1 MFKFSYLRNIP
12 QIIYF
17 IGFISIISGVLNAF
31 LIILLAGLIQIFLYI
46 CGFISID
53 SINNNILF
61 ISNYDNKIILSLII
75 FTIILQGLSLFA
87 QTFINIIFAEKFN
100 FETKKN
106 ILSLIFHSDNIKYFE
121 SGLTSNLF
129 SQIIPKSSSYIASL
143 LKFITLFIQL
153 ILLACFCLY
162 IMPYYFI
169 LSLFLL
175 LLTSPFFIF
184 LNVMSKKYGKFII
197 KSNKKMS
204 LQIMRSIKNYLF
216 INILGLSK
224 IEKNKSINFAL
235 DYYNNFMK
243 SNLYYSLASSVP
255 TTIGTSLIIFLFYNF
270 SISSVNKVDVLSFF
284 YIFYRF
290 ISMLSQNVTIIN
302 SLSIESP
309 NFENLSK
316 IYDEFKVIKSNIRN
330 SKKNNIDIVINE
342 DLNPLEVKNL
352 TFKYSKNEKLILNN
366 LSFKLNKSSVLLI
379 KGPSGTGK
387 TTLLM
392 NLIGIIKNNGGSIK
406 WFENDLSN
414 YDQQYFRSLIGYVGP
429 ETYIIAGSIIDNLC
443 YGLNYQPT
451 QEDIEE
457 ACLKSQCL
465 EYINSL
471 NNKFNSVLSEQGEGL
486 SMGQKQRLGLA
497 RAFLRKPKILILDE
511 FTSNLDKNNENL
523 ILKQINLIKE
533 EMIVMIAT
541 HSSAFDSTAAEII
554 NLDLNEN
561 N

>member
-1 MFKFSYLRNIP
+1 M
-12 QIIYF
+12 
-17 IGFISIISGVLNAF
+17 
-31 LIILLAGLIQIFLYI
+31 LAALIQIFLYI

-61 ISNYDNKIILSLII
+61 ITYYDNKIILSLII

-106 ILSLIFHSDNIKYFE
+106 VLNLIFHFDNIKYFE

-153 ILLACFCLY
+153 ILLAFFCLY

-175 LLTSPFFIF
+175 LLTAPFFIF

-197 KSNKKMS
+197 NSNKRMS

-216 INILGLSK
+216 INILGLSN

-235 DYYNNFMK
+235 DYYKNFMK

-255 TTIGTSLIIFLFYNF
+255 TTIGTSLIIFLFYSF
-270 SISSVNKVDVLSFF
+270 SINSVNKVDVLSFF

-309 NFENLSK
+309 NFDNLSK
-316 IYDEFKVIKSNIRN
+316 IYDEFKVKKSNIFN
-330 SKKNNIDIVINE
+330 SKKNNINIVINE

-406 WFENDLSN
+406 WFEQDLSN

-443 YGLNYQPT
+443 YGLNYKPT

-523 ILKQINLIKE
+523 ILKQINLIKK

-541 HSSAFDSTAAEII
+541 HSSVFDSTAAEII
-554 NLDLNEN
+554 NLDFNEN